1 MAIFLLAWV
10 GSASSLT
17 CCPEVEVWMNRSV
30 MSHLSLVRDVAP
42 NVWITFWRILHGD
55 AALSHCPKFEC
66 FVTQLH
72 GGAGH
77 HEQKKQNR
85 RE

>member
-1 MAIFLLAWV
+1 
-10 GSASSLT
+10 
-17 CCPEVEVWMNRSV
+17 

-85 RE
+85 RDDIHNIETVAKALSWEYRCLTPNVWSELC